1 MEDDPDINYDWSME
15 MMARYP
21 FLEDSKRYI
30 KHQGPSLNE
39 LVEDR
44 VWDMVRIRGKER
56 IMQAIEHGEIN
67 EVPMSDDLD
76 MEMELFSYPIARIL
90 VSCVDD
96 NYLTNR
102 YALGESEKFLNIL
115 SEEPL
120 ENTMNIGE
128 ELGIEGAA
136 ENDQIKVYFIDY
148 LENTEHLKST
158 QWKLTNQDLRHGY
171 IYLDIDKYRR
181 LLKESLF
188 QRIVKELPR
197 PVNDEL
203 LDIFSSQIKEIEK
216 FLQEKRKDYGEVEF
230 GEVDSEK
237 FPPCIKKMLGLQKE
251 GVNLSHEARFAMT
264 SFLHNIGLSVDEILS
279 LFSESPDFREDLALY
294 QIEHITGEISGT
306 EYTMPSCSTMRTN
319 GICFEPDDL
328 CSAEWMKHP
337 LTYYAYK
344 KKKDFKKQNKT
355 DDEE

>member
-1 MEDDPDINYDWSME
+1 MADSPDITYDWSLE

-30 KHQGPSLNE
+30 KHEGPSLNE
-39 LVEDR
+39 LIEDR

-56 IMQAIEHGEIN
+56 VMKAIEVGEIN
-67 EVPMSDDLD
+67 EVPMSDELD
-76 MEMELFSYPIARIL
+76 MEMELYSYPIARIL
-90 VSCVDD
+90 VSCIDD

-102 YALGESEKFLNIL
+102 YALGESEKFLKNIRDESL
-115 SEEPL
+115 Q
-120 ENTMNIGE
+120 NTLNIGK
-128 ELGIEGAA
+128 ELGIPGSVQDEKT
-136 ENDQIKVYFIDY
+136 KVQFIDY

-158 QWKLTNQDLRHGY
+158 KWKLTNQDLRNGY
-171 IYLDIDKYRR
+171 IYLDTNKYRR

-188 QRIVKELPR
+188 QRISKELPR

-216 FLQEKRKDYGEVEF
+216 FLKDKRKDFGEVEF

-251 GVNLSHEARFAMT
+251 GYNLSHEGRFALT

-306 EYTMPSCSTMRTN
+306 EYTTPNCSTMRTN
-319 GICFEPDDL
+319 GICFNPDNL
-328 CSAEWMKHP
+328 CSADWMKHP

-344 KKKDFKKQNKT
+344 KKKKFKKQE
-355 DDEE
+355 DEED